1 MWHHRAVSTPPIDAA
16 TAPARARAPAPLRRN
31 LLVMNGDQVHA
42 HALPITGRV
51 VIGRGADADI
61 QLDHASI
68 SRTHVVLELRADGI
82 AAIDQGGTNGTTL
95 RAGRIP
101 AGVPIEVVANEAI
114 GVGDLTLVVQDV
126 RALPAAGESSARPSG
141 ELAATGLTPIVL
153 APAMR
158 RLYELAAR
166 LARGTIST
174 LIVGETGTGKEML
187 AEYVH
192 RASPRA
198 SGPLIRVNCAA
209 FADGL
214 VESELFGHA
223 RGAFTGATRDHR
235 GLLEAASG
243 GTVVLDEVGELP
255 PPIQAK
261 LLRVL
266 EDRGLVRVGAT
277 TPVAIDVRF
286 VAATNRDLEAAVASG
301 SFRRDL
307 YFRLAGAVLE
317 IPPLRD
323 RLDEVVALAQAFL
336 ADAGRRLAR
345 PELRLG
351 DDAVTALRQHHWP
364 GNVRE
369 LKNVIERA
377 ALVVDGDRVAA
388 ADLPFAVAP
397 SASPV
402 PAALPDALAA
412 VERARIVEALAQ
424 CDGNQTRAAA
434 ALGMPLRTF
443 VKRLDQYGVSR
454 PRKR

>member
-1 MWHHRAVSTPPIDAA
+1 MTSRF
-16 TAPARARAPAPLRRN
+16 RRS
-31 LLVMNGDQVHA
+31 G
-42 HALPITGRV
+42 
-51 VIGRGADADI
+51 GA
-61 QLDHASI
+61 
-68 SRTHVVLELRADGI
+68 
-82 AAIDQGGTNGTTL
+82 
-95 RAGRIP
+95 
-101 AGVPIEVVANEAI
+101 
-114 GVGDLTLVVQDV
+114 
-126 RALPAAGESSARPSG
+126 
-141 ELAATGLTPIVL
+141 PIVL

-158 RLYELAAR
+158 RLYELAGR

-187 AEYVH
+187 AEHVH

-198 SGPLIRVNCAA
+198 AGPLIRINCAA

-266 EDRGLVRVGAT
+266 EDRALVRVGTT

-286 VAATNRDLEAAVASG
+286 VASTNRDLEAAVASG
-301 SFRRDL
+301 GFRRDL
-307 YFRLAGAVLE
+307 YFRLAGAVLAV
-317 IPPLRD
+317 PPLRD
-323 RLDEVVALAQAFL
+323 RADEIVALAQAFL

-345 PELRLG
+345 PGLG
-351 DDAVTALRQHHWP
+351 LDDSALTALRQHAWP

-377 ALVVDGDRVAA
+377 VLVVDGDRVTA
-388 ADLPFAVAP
+388 ADLPFAAAAP
-397 SASPV
+397 AV
-402 PAALPDALAA
+402 TPAALPDALADL
-412 VERARIVEALAQ
+412 ERARIVDALAQ
-424 CDGNQTRAAA
+424 CHGNQTRAAA
-434 ALGMPLRTF
+434 LLGVPLRTF

>member
-1 MWHHRAVSTPPIDAA
+1 MTSRF
-16 TAPARARAPAPLRRN
+16 RRS
-31 LLVMNGDQVHA
+31 G
-42 HALPITGRV
+42 
-51 VIGRGADADI
+51 GA
-61 QLDHASI
+61 
-68 SRTHVVLELRADGI
+68 
-82 AAIDQGGTNGTTL
+82 
-95 RAGRIP
+95 
-101 AGVPIEVVANEAI
+101 
-114 GVGDLTLVVQDV
+114 
-126 RALPAAGESSARPSG
+126 
-141 ELAATGLTPIVL
+141 PIVL

-158 RLYELAAR
+158 RLYELAGR

-187 AEYVH
+187 AEHVH

-198 SGPLIRVNCAA
+198 AGPLIRINCAA

-255 PPIQAK
+255 PSIQAK

-266 EDRGLVRVGAT
+266 EDRALVRVGTT

-286 VAATNRDLEAAVASG
+286 VASTNRDLEAAVASG
-301 SFRRDL
+301 GFRRDL
-307 YFRLAGAVLE
+307 YFRLAGAVLAV
-317 IPPLRD
+317 PPLRD
-323 RLDEVVALAQAFL
+323 RADEIVALAQAFL

-345 PELRLG
+345 PGLG
-351 DDAVTALRQHHWP
+351 LDDSALTALRQHAWP

-377 ALVVDGDRVAA
+377 ALVVDGDRVTA
-388 ADLPFAVAP
+388 ADLPFAAAAP
-397 SASPV
+397 AV
-402 PAALPDALAA
+402 TPAALPDALADL
-412 VERARIVEALAQ
+412 ERARIVDALAQ
-424 CDGNQTRAAA
+424 CHGNQTRAAA
-434 ALGMPLRTF
+434 LLGVPLRTF